1 VGPVSAL
8 VVVGATARTPDDDTW
23 SVDGFACYIANA
35 IHLVLCEYNKALG
48 ARNQFHFVF
57 WAVDITFTEVL

>member
-8 VVVGATARTPDDDTW
+8 VVVGATARTPDDTW
-23 SVDGFACYIANA
+23 SGDDFACYIAKA
-35 IHLVLCEYNKALG
+35 IHLVLCGCNKALG
-48 ARNQFHFVF
+48 ALNQFHFVF